1 MRKKAAAIGAV
12 AAILVGLYGCFT
24 AFEQW
29 RYETMRRWLIGP
41 FVGRATS
48 VPVEG
53 ALADSIRGPGG
64 VALEVHE
71 LRSGGAPILVLRSRS
86 NTLVWARQMV
96 PVKVSDGEADPGLE
110 VFRVRLD
117 CLVRRR
123 ETYVTWIIGDWTGGT
138 NQEGEIRL
146 NRDLSFRDFSLMGR
160 LPKLERPGPPGPAT
174 Q

>member
-1 MRKKAAAIGAV
+1 
-12 AAILVGLYGCFT
+12 
-24 AFEQW
+24 
-29 RYETMRRWLIGP
+29 
-41 FVGRATS
+41 
-48 VPVEG
+48 
-53 ALADSIRGPGG
+53 
-64 VALEVHE
+64 
-71 LRSGGAPILVLRSRS
+71 
-86 NTLVWARQMV
+86 MV